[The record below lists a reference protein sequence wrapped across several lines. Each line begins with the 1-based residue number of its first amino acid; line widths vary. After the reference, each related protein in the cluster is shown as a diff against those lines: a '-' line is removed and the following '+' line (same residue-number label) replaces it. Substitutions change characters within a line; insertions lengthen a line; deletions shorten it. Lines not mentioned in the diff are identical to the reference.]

1 MSLLEICQSLQNS
14 NWGTQ
19 IRESIFFFPIIEGIH
34 VIALGISVGAVLWW
48 DLRLLGFSMRNKPI
62 SQMQANIFKWMM
74 PGFTIMMITG
84 VLLFWCQAEKAYNSI
99 FFRIKV
105 IALILAGVNILY
117 FHLKTQRSQ
126 ANWDTAG
133 IPPTNARLAGL
144 FSILLWAIIIAAG
157 RLIAYTF

>member
-1 MSLLEICQSLQNS
+1 MK
-14 NWGTQ
+14 
-19 IRESIFFFPIIEGIH
+19 
-34 VIALGISVGAVLWW
+34 
-48 DLRLLGFSMRNKPI
+48 NKAI

-74 PGFTIMMITG
+74 PGFVIMMITG

-105 IALILAGVNILY
+105 LALILAGVNILY

-126 ANWDTAG
+126 ADWDTAR

-157 RLIAYTF
+157 RLMAYTF